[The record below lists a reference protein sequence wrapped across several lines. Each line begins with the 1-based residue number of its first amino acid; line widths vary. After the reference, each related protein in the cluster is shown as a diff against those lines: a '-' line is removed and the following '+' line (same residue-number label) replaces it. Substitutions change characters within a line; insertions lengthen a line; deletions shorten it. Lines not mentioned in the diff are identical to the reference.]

1 MKEGLFDNFS
11 ILRHC
16 IISISRTPPI
26 CLTYMNVLEQFFFFP
41 LLFIHP
47 PSLIQSQL
55 PTLSSS
61 LQSSET
67 NKSRNRPE
75 EKRILSHTKYFR
87 ARNRAEYFMQCIIWL
102 DVPSFREIY
111 DRASLPV
118 GSIFRYARE
127 CFTSPL
133 GFYFPSVNPVP
144 YPRNILAVKYVCM
157 YMYARHTRRH
167 VSVGDAATWANLPA
181 RCRARFPL
189 MQLYV

>member
-1 MKEGLFDNFS
+1 M
-11 ILRHC
+11 
-16 IISISRTPPI
+16 
-26 CLTYMNVLEQFFFFP
+26 YW
-41 LLFIHP
+41 
-47 PSLIQSQL
+47 
-55 PTLSSS
+55 SSS
-61 LQSSET
+61 FFSPSIYSSSFSDTIPASHPLFLSAVKWT

-118 GSIFRYARE
+118 GPVFRYARE

-167 VSVGDAATWANLPA
+167 VSVGDAATWVNLPA